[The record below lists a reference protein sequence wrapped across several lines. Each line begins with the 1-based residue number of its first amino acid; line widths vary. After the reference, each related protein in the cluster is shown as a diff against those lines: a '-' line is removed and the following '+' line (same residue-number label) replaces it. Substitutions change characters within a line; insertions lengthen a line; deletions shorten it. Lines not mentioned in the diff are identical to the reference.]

1 MGIGS
6 KLWLLCFKDPKNI
19 LLTDLM
25 RRSLF
30 VCPSKS
36 HGLFGQWMVLWLRR
50 EEKGHPEVSGPFGW
64 RGVGNT
70 TSGLGHQVASLAGLE
85 VQLSPGSQ
93 MPWVFCSSFRPNT
106 APFHTQ
112 ANPFPKRTHQTP
124 VNTGAVGPPQPSSPN
139 TCVCPQLWPERCL
152 ISPSLVTAP
161 ALLFP
166 SEPAARQDE
175 PGHYGRGQERVFLA
189 LA

>member
-6 KLWLLCFKDPKNI
+6 KLWLMCFKDPKNI

-30 VCPSKS
+30 VCLSKS

-50 EEKGHPEVSGPFGW
+50 EKKGHPEVSDPFGW

-93 MPWVFCSSFRPNT
+93 MP
-106 APFHTQ
+106 
-112 ANPFPKRTHQTP
+112 
-124 VNTGAVGPPQPSSPN
+124 
-139 TCVCPQLWPERCL
+139 
-152 ISPSLVTAP
+152 
-161 ALLFP
+161 
-166 SEPAARQDE
+166 
-175 PGHYGRGQERVFLA
+175 RVFLIFLQAQYSPIPHTGQSFPQTDSPDTCEHGCCRTTTA
-189 LA
+189 LLP